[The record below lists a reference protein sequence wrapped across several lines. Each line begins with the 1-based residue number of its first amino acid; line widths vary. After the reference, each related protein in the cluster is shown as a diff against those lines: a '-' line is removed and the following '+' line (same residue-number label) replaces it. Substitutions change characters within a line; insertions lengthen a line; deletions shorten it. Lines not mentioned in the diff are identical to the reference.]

1 MGIRLWVELGEGRS
15 GGHGWRIPGK
25 VTNDFSLKPWNRLS
39 SKGTLISS
47 FELVQSPVKPSICL
61 PQPPSDNGSCFIFAF
76 QISFDF
82 LSLEDV
88 SGKWSPGLEG
98 STGGVKLAKKN
109 PNTDLHVRREEKKT
123 SLEPIFLSFFLFV
136 FPSFSLSF
144 FLSLNVG

>member
-15 GGHGWRIPGK
+15 GGYGWRIPGK
-25 VTNDFSLKPWNRLS
+25 VTNDFSLKPWNRMS
-39 SKGTLISS
+39 SQKSLISS

-76 QISFDF
+76 QISFNF

-88 SGKWSPGLEG
+88 SGKWCPGLEG

-109 PNTDLHVRREEKKT
+109 PNTDLHVRREEKKQVWN
-123 SLEPIFLSFFLFV
+123 LFFFLSFFL
-136 FPSFSLSF
+136 SFHLSLSLF
-144 FLSLNVG
+144 FFH